1 MVHIRDSFLLAKIL
15 WQEGPYFFPTVHCLL
30 LPIGGAVIIEEAMSG
45 AVIAVKLVVLAVLLE
60 LRLMLVHLLRRR
72 TLVIVAKKAEQRA
85 GEILRVIDRRDRLLR
100 SEILFGHHHA
110 PAPAFDGRVEAL
122 HAAGGEEGMAPSGAS
137 AEDAYLTVQIGL

>member
-1 MVHIRDSFLLAKIL
+1 MVHIRDSFLLAQIL

-100 SEILFGHHHA
+100 RAGLFGA
-110 PAPAFDGRVEAL
+110 PPGPPPTFDRRVQTR
-122 HAAGGEEGMAPSGAS
+122 SAS
-137 AEDAYLTVQIGL
+137 